1 MKGRRGCRLVRGPMI
16 MRGLWV
22 VVEAVAGVAVEE
34 VEDGVVADV
43 VVVAVVGEVAVGEEG
58 LEEGEARMSTCRY
71 WESID
76 LRIAT

>member
-1 MKGRRGCRLVRGPMI
+1 
-16 MRGLWV
+16 

-43 VVVAVVGEVAVGEEG
+43 VVAVVGEVAVGEEG
-58 LEEGEARMSTCRY
+58 LEEGEARISTCRY